1 VFRGKLMVM
10 LRSVLDIFPSTGATM
25 RNFPKDPS
33 LRLGAIKRK
42 KGQGAGQGQD
52 GKMWSCAKV
61 TK

>member
-1 VFRGKLMVM
+1 MVM